1 MLYKLIKEQYIGP
14 QINHHYNFLMAN
26 WIYNLLS
33 GNTVTEELKDDLVFV
48 DETIHMN
55 IETDTE
61 VNLLIGDKV
70 LLKNNFD
77 MNTKTKRAPF
87 DYFYDDSVFTVT
99 NGFSSN
105 MIELE
110 NVNAKKEFPSLPFL
124 LKSLKNLEKVYLNG
138 DHIYKILFLKNFSQ
152 FIAPKTLKVVSII
165 SKYSMKSCQ
174 NFDFDTDIIE
184 IYLWV
189 IIFQME
195 LLEIYFLKR
204 E

>member
-1 MLYKLIKEQYIGP
+1 
-14 QINHHYNFLMAN
+14 MAN

-110 NVNAKKEFPSLPFL
+110 NKIKVTYNYFDEENE
-124 LKSLKNLEKVYLNG
+124 KSFITNSDLCATVVVKNYIFVSDFDE
-138 DHIYKILFLKNFSQ
+138 KILKLIHLENSVSSQ
-152 FIAPKTLKVVSII
+152 NGKRFIVETNTI
-165 SKYSMKSCQ
+165 SEE
-174 NFDFDTDIIE
+174 IE
-184 IYLWV
+184 E
-189 IIFQME
+189 F
-195 LLEIYFLKR
+195 YFLKKI
-204 E
+204 